1 MKQHL
6 LHTPEGFRDI
16 YNGECEKKLD
26 LEEKLYNILKTY
38 GYHPIQTPSFE
49 FFDIF
54 GKEIGT
60 TASKDLY
67 KFFDREGNTLVLRPD
82 ITPSVAR
89 VAANYFMEED
99 MPVRFCYKGNTFI
112 NTGSLL
118 GRLKECTQLGA
129 ELIGDPTADA
139 DAEMLSMVAECLL
152 HAGLKEFQISVG
164 HVGILQGMMEAA
176 GFDEDEE
183 EKLRSLIMN
192 NNFFGVE
199 SFIEERHLA
208 DGLKQLFSVIGRIY
222 PSAEAFQEAKAAAG
236 RYPKI
241 HAAMEHLEKLH
252 SLLLLYGIDKY
263 ISFELGVIKIGR
275 ASCRERVSHQV

>member
-99 MPVRFCYKGNTFI
+99 MPVRFC
-112 NTGSLL
+112 
-118 GRLKECTQLGA
+118 
-129 ELIGDPTADA
+129 
-139 DAEMLSMVAECLL
+139 
-152 HAGLKEFQISVG
+152 
-164 HVGILQGMMEAA
+164 
-176 GFDEDEE
+176 
-183 EKLRSLIMN
+183 
-192 NNFFGVE
+192 
-199 SFIEERHLA
+199 
-208 DGLKQLFSVIGRIY
+208 
-222 PSAEAFQEAKAAAG
+222 
-236 RYPKI
+236 
-241 HAAMEHLEKLH
+241 
-252 SLLLLYGIDKY
+252 
-263 ISFELGVIKIGR
+263 
-275 ASCRERVSHQV
+275 